1 MVINEEQ
8 NEHSVCLGDRV
19 LVVDDQYGIR
29 ILIKEI
35 LKKDGIET
43 LLAANGTQALKLL
56 VEKKPSLVLLDM
68 RIPGMSGVEILKKI
82 KEISPETAV
91 MIMTAYGDDEMLAES
106 RANGAAAYFP
116 KPFDIG
122 ELLRTVR
129 QALAEQGKKSSGK
142 L

>member
-1 MVINEEQ
+1 MTNEQE
-8 NEHSVCLGDRV
+8 NAHSVCLKDRV

-56 VEKKPSLVLLDM
+56 VEEKPSLVLLDM

-106 RANGAAAYFP
+106 RENGAAAYFP

-122 ELLRTVR
+122 ELLHTVR
-129 QALAEQGKKSSGK
+129 QALDEQAKKSSGK

>member
-1 MVINEEQ
+1 MTSEQ
-8 NEHSVCLGDRV
+8 DNGHSVCLRDRV

-43 LLAANGTQALKLL
+43 LLAANGTQALKLF
-56 VEKKPSLVLLDM
+56 VEEKPSLVLLDM

-82 KEISPETAV
+82 KEINPETAV

-106 RANGAAAYFP
+106 RKNGAAAYFP

-129 QALAEQGKKSSGK
+129 QALAEQEKKSSDK